1 MIRRRSLLALPFAAA
16 PLGAV
21 RAQTYPSRPVTII
34 VPFVAGGTTDIMAR
48 LMADRLGAVLGQRFV
63 VENRPGAGGNPG
75 SAAVAR
81 AEPDGLTLLMGT
93 VGTHAINA
101 SLYAKM
107 PFDPVRDFAPVAFV
121 SGVPNAMIVNPERTP
136 VRTPAEFVEFARTK
150 PGGANMASS
159 GLGTSIHLSGEMFQ
173 QRTGLKMTHVPYRG
187 SAPALTDMLSGQVD
201 VMFDNLPSCLG
212 FIQGGQLRALAVTS
226 AARSAALPDVPTLA
240 ESGFPDFD
248 ASSWFGLFA
257 PRGTPEAI
265 TARLN
270 KESLT
275 ALATDDLRRRLAE
288 LGAEPRPM
296 TPVEFAAFIDAEGVR
311 WAAAVKASGARLE

>member
-1 MIRRRSLLALPFAAA
+1 MIRRRSLLALPLALA
-16 PLGAV
+16 PLGAA
-21 RAQTYPSRPVTII
+21 RAQAYPARPVTII

-48 LMADRLGAVLGQRFV
+48 LMADRLGNALGQRFI

-75 SAAVAR
+75 AATVAR
-81 AEPDGLTLLMGT
+81 AEPDGYTLLMGT

-101 SLYAKM
+101 SLYARM
-107 PFDPVRDFAPVAFV
+107 PFDPVRDFAPIAFV
-121 SGVPNAMIVNPERTP
+121 SGVPNAMIVNPERIP
-136 VRTPAEFVEFARTK
+136 VRTPAEFAAFARAK
-150 PGGANMASS
+150 PGGAFMASS

-173 QRTGLKMTHVPYRG
+173 QRAGLKMTHVPYRG

-226 AARSAALPDVPTLA
+226 AARSAVLPDVPTMA
-240 ESGFPDFD
+240 ESGFPGFD
-248 ASSWFGLFA
+248 ATSWFGLFA

-270 KESLT
+270 REALA
-275 ALATDDLRRRLAE
+275 ALATDDMRRRLAD

-296 TPVEFAAFIDAEGVR
+296 TPVEFAGSIAAEQER

>member
-1 MIRRRSLLALPFAAA
+1 MIRRRSLLALPFALA
-16 PLGAV
+16 PLGA

-48 LMADRLGAVLGQRFV
+48 LMADRLGNALGQRFI

-93 VGTHAINA
+93 VGTHAINS

-107 PFDPVRDFAPVAFV
+107 PFDPVRDFAPIAFV
-121 SGVPNAMIVNPERTP
+121 SGVPNAMIVNPERIP
-136 VRTPAEFVEFARTK
+136 VRTPAEFLEFARNK

-226 AARSAALPDVPTLA
+226 AARSAALPDVPTMA
-240 ESGFPDFD
+240 ESGFPGFD

-270 KESLT
+270 RESLA
-275 ALATDDLRRRLAE
+275 ALGTDDMRRRLAE

-296 TPVEFAAFIDAEGVR
+296 TPVEFAAFIAAEQER